1 MPFCQVI
8 KSNNAWCCNYA
19 RKGLTC
25 CWSHRKLENDKVEMV
40 VDEPE
45 NENNVY
51 VLEFEE
57 PKKDDNAWPPL
68 EETVAEIKLHGID
81 CIQKL
86 HSYAINKNIHLLSK
100 YEKKLVA
107 LTISEAVMSIHI
119 PDEFKLSVKRLVTVM
134 YSKLAE
140 YDIGY
145 IKRLVKFHN
154 SI

>member
-45 NENNVY
+45 EV
-51 VLEFEE
+51 VELIQVVEE

-81 CIQKL
+81 CIQNL
-86 HSYAINKNIHLLSK
+86 HSYAINKNMHLLSK
-100 YEKKLVA
+100 YERRLVA
-107 LTISEAVMSIHI
+107 LTISEAVMSIQI
-119 PDEFKLSVKRLVTVM
+119 PDEIKLSVKRLITVM
-134 YSKLAE
+134 YTKLAE

>member
-1 MPFCQVI
+1 
-8 KSNNAWCCNYA
+8 
-19 RKGLTC
+19 
-25 CWSHRKLENDKVEMV
+25 MV

-45 NENNVY
+45 EV
-51 VLEFEE
+51 VDVDELILVVEE

-81 CIQKL
+81 SIQKL
-86 HSYAINKNIHLLSK
+86 HSYAINKNMHILSK
-100 YEKKLVA
+100 YDRRLVA

-119 PDEFKLSVKRLVTVM
+119 PDESKLSVKRLVTVM
-134 YSKLAE
+134 CSKLAE